1 MKHLILNLEKK
12 FLIDSDTG
20 EVLARPGCD
29 INKIL
34 RTFDAQGIAYTKQIW
49 F

>member
-20 EVLARPGCD
+20 EVLAKPGCD

-34 RTFDAQGIAYTKQIW
+34 RTFDAQGIAYTMQIW